1 MEFLFVFMWAW
12 KFCGHQ
18 KSSHKEEMV
27 EKPCSTRQKNWG
39 KKKEKKKEDEVVKKM
54 LMGKGRG

>member
-39 KKKEKKKEDEVVKKM
+39 KKKKKK
-54 LMGKGRG
+54 KGR